1 MTTYNTHDYEG
12 MLAET
17 VTIKSRN
24 DDFVNAYLAKP
35 LGNGPFPT
43 IVLVHHLPGW
53 DELYKEFT
61 RKFAHHGYVAI
72 CPDLYF
78 REGNG
83 TPDDVAAEVRSNGG
97 ISDEQAINDFLGAS
111 DFLRGLPNTN
121 NKVGIFGT
129 CSGGRHAFLAGC
141 KTTEFDAIIEC
152 WGGNVVMP
160 DDALTEKQPESP
172 VTLTE
177 SLSAPLLGLFGNEDV
192 SPTPD
197 EVDLHEKLLKDNSK
211 EYEFHRYDE
220 AGHGFM
226 YYHTPLY
233 RQQQSVDAWE
243 KIFNFLESKLRS

>member
-1 MTTYNTHDYEG
+1 MSDYNTHDYEG
-12 MLAET
+12 MIAET
-17 VTIKSRN
+17 ITIQSRKG
-24 DDFVNAYLAKP
+24 DFVNAYIAKP
-35 LGNGPFPT
+35 LGKGPFPS

-61 RKFAHHGYVAI
+61 RKFAHHGFIAI

-97 ISDEQAINDFLGAS
+97 ISDEQAIQDFLGAS
-111 DFLRGLPNTN
+111 DYLKSLPVSN

-141 KTTEFDAIIEC
+141 SSNEFDAIIEC
-152 WGGNVVMP
+152 WGGNVVMS
-160 DDALTEKQPESP
+160 DDALTEKQPTSP
-172 VTLTE
+172 SSLTS

-192 SPTPD
+192 SPTPE
-197 EVDLHEKLLKDNSK
+197 EVNEHEKLLRDNNK
-211 EYEFHRYDE
+211 EYKFYRYDG

-243 KIFNFLESKLRS
+243 KILDFVSDKLRS

>member
-1 MTTYNTHDYEG
+1 
-12 MLAET
+12 
-17 VTIKSRN
+17 
-24 DDFVNAYLAKP
+24 
-35 LGNGPFPT
+35 
-43 IVLVHHLPGW
+43 
-53 DELYKEFT
+53 
-61 RKFAHHGYVAI
+61 
-72 CPDLYF
+72 
-78 REGNG
+78 
-83 TPDDVAAEVRSNGG
+83 
-97 ISDEQAINDFLGAS
+97 
-111 DFLRGLPNTN
+111 
-121 NKVGIFGT
+121 
-129 CSGGRHAFLAGC
+129 
-141 KTTEFDAIIEC
+141 
-152 WGGNVVMP
+152 MP

-243 KIFNFLESKLRS
+243 KIFNFLDNKLRS

>member
-1 MTTYNTHDYEG
+1 M
-12 MLAET
+12 
-17 VTIKSRN
+17 
-24 DDFVNAYLAKP
+24 
-35 LGNGPFPT
+35 
-43 IVLVHHLPGW
+43 
-53 DELYKEFT
+53 
-61 RKFAHHGYVAI
+61 
-72 CPDLYF
+72 
-78 REGNG
+78 
-83 TPDDVAAEVRSNGG
+83 AAEVRSNGG

-141 KTTEFDAIIEC
+141 KTTDFDAIIEC

-197 EVDLHEKLLKDNSK
+197 EVNLHEKLLKDNSK

-243 KIFNFLESKLRS
+243 KIFNFLERKLRS

>member
-72 CPDLYF
+72 CQDLYF

-141 KTTEFDAIIEC
+141 KTTDFDAIIEC
-152 WGGNVVMP
+152 WGGNVVMS